1 VDFGLVMC
9 FLIRLSKG
17 PQPMTPRKTAMGIPI
32 RGRAL
37 LCLGII
43 CIHQKKNFCETCLY
57 TNDQN
62 FDYIHLLGSF
72 L

>member
-1 VDFGLVMC
+1 
-9 FLIRLSKG
+9 
-17 PQPMTPRKTAMGIPI
+17 MTPRKTAMGIPI

-62 FDYIHLLGSF
+62 FDYIHLFGSF